1 MKRTT
6 FLAILFTVLGIGF
19 VWAQTNVPGT
29 NVPPVVN
36 GGLPSLSAIPQ
47 WLQVLIMPLTLV
59 LVALIKKYLPVVP
72 SGLLPVA
79 AALVGALVDLLSN
92 LVGLWGSQGLVNSAL
107 AGAALGGLATWLH
120 QLGKQSGVI
129 PPSPPA
135 TPSKPA

>member
-6 FLAILFTVLGIGF
+6 FLAILFTMLGIGF
-19 VWAQTNVPGT
+19 VLAQTNVPGT

-36 GGLPSLSAIPQ
+36 GGLPSLSSVPP
-47 WLQVLIMPLTLV
+47 WLQTLIIPLTFGLI
-59 LVALIKKYLPVVP
+59 AAIKKYLPKVSSGWYPFIVP
-72 SGLLPVA
+72 FL
-79 AALVGALVDLLSN
+79 GAGIDLLTN
-92 LVGLWGSQGLVNSAL
+92 LFGLWGSQGLVNSAL

-129 PPSPPA
+129 PPSPE